1 MTPCN
6 KPLVISVTLTNYN
19 KTENMKRITLILVSL
34 LLATAV
40 FSQTDTSSVKV
51 LKKNVVTV
59 TESPDKTEVI
69 VGDGR
74 GVEVITN
81 QNGDT
86 TSIRIGNRNFDVI
99 ENHDGTK
106 IHMSRESQ
114 PKKKSSSR
122 FDGTWSGIGLGMNT
136 FYQTD
141 YSLYNDLNQ
150 REFFD
155 LQHNKSLTFHLNFA
169 EYAFANERKSFGLV
183 TGLGISFMDF
193 RFDQP
198 VTVAKAEG
206 TGLLVPVNLDPETLV
221 KSKLNVTYLTAPL
234 MLEVATP
241 LKYKSNRLTFAAG
254 IIGGLNIGSH
264 TKVKT
269 DEGKSK
275 ERRNFNVNPYKYDL
289 TGRIGFG
296 DISLFVNYGMTPLFK
311 EGKGPELIP
320 VTVGIA
326 ITD

>member
-1 MTPCN
+1 
-6 KPLVISVTLTNYN
+6 
-19 KTENMKRITLILVSL
+19 MKRITLILVSL
-34 LLATAV
+34 LLTSAA
-40 FSQTDTSSVKV
+40 FSQTDTASVKV

-59 TESPDKTEVI
+59 TESSEKTQVK
-69 VGDGR
+69 VGDEH
-74 GVEVITN
+74 GVEVVTN
-81 QNGDT
+81 QKGDT
-86 TSIRIGNRNFDVI
+86 TSIRIGNRNFDVF

-114 PKKKSSSR
+114 PKKKNSGR

-141 YSLYNDLNQ
+141 YSLYNGFPYGD
-150 REFFD
+150 FFD
-155 LQHNKSLTFHLNFA
+155 IQHNKSLTFDLNFA
-169 EYAFANERKSFGLV
+169 EYAFANERNTFGLV

-198 VTVAKAEG
+198 ITVTKEPG
-206 TGLLVPVNLDPETLV
+206 TGTLIPVSLNPETLV

-234 MLEVATP
+234 MLEIATP
-241 LKYKSNRLTFAAG
+241 LKYKSNRLTLAAG
-254 IIGGLNIGSH
+254 VIGGLNIGSH

-269 DEGKSK
+269 DEGKTK

-296 DISLFVNYGMTPLFK
+296 DISLFVNYGMTPLFR
-311 EGKGPELIP
+311 EGKGPELVP
-320 VTVGIA
+320 VTIGIA
-326 ITD
+326 IID

>member
-1 MTPCN
+1 
-6 KPLVISVTLTNYN
+6 
-19 KTENMKRITLILVSL
+19 MKRITLILASL
-34 LLATAV
+34 LFTPAA

-51 LKKNVVTV
+51 LKKNVVSV
-59 TESPDKTEVI
+59 TESPDKTQVK
-69 VGDGR
+69 VGEGH

-81 QNGDT
+81 QKGDT
-86 TSIRIGNRNFDVI
+86 TSIRIGTRNFDVI

-106 IHMSRESQ
+106 IHMSRESKS
-114 PKKKSSSR
+114 PKKSSGR
-122 FDGTWSGIGLGMNT
+122 FNGTWSGIGLGMNT

-141 YSLYNDLNQ
+141 YSLYDDSGYG
-150 REFFD
+150 EFFD
-155 LQHNKSLTFHLNFA
+155 LQHNKSLSFHLNFA
-169 EYAFANERKSFGLV
+169 EYAFSNERKNFGLV
-183 TGLGISFMDF
+183 TGLGVSFMDF

-198 VTVAKAEG
+198 LTVTKEAG
-206 TGLLVPVNLDPETLV
+206 TGLLVPVSLDPESLI
-221 KSKLNVTYLTAPL
+221 KSKLNVAYLTAPL

-241 LKYKSNRLTFAAG
+241 LKHKSNRLTLAAG
-254 IIGGLNIGSH
+254 VIGGLNIGSH

-269 DEGKSK
+269 DEGKNK

-311 EGKGPELIP
+311 EGKGPELVP

-326 ITD
+326 ITN